1 MSEIRHFLDLDVL
14 NFRSLRQ
21 ILGLASKI
29 KDDYKSKL
37 IKNINNEI
45 KYSFKYAKTSPFPKI
60 KSWNNLNYSNDNL
73 LSKKLLT
80 NINQKKIEN
89 NLKLFQPKGY

>member
-37 IKNINNEI
+37 IKILLKNVRR
-45 KYSFKYAKTSPFPKI
+45 KI
-60 KSWNNLNYSNDNL
+60 LA
-73 LSKKLLT
+73 
-80 NINQKKIEN
+80 
-89 NLKLFQPKGY
+89 LFN